1 MCLRL
6 ATRSSSPLV
15 ELRATSARFVVPRSC
30 IHSLTSMA
38 ALAMLSVLLHAA
50 CFDKENGCESWA
62 EGGECEK
69 NAVFMKEACPQACK
83 ICTPPPPIDE
93 HDDPLLGRERAVMT
107 TEYGEIVLG
116 FYPTVAPKTVAHI
129 IKLFRMG
136 GYDTNHVFRVDK
148 GFVAQV
154 QGVDGGRRATMSK
167 ALRHEAKK
175 NVPDE
180 FSGTPGSAFPDLKHV
195 RGMLSM
201 GKFEEPGS
209 GTSSFSML
217 LGKSP
222 SLDGKYTIFGRVVS
236 GDQARAHTC
245 PPPTALGEDGLLGVA
260 GAQPHGG
267 SGDKARGHLRHAQGA
282 CTLHA
287 HYMHITCTLHAHYT
301 CTCTACAPH
310 VHCMCTACALHV
322 HRMCTACALHVHRMC
337 MCTACALHVHCMCTA
352 CALHAH
358 CVFVMPQGADR
369 GPLYLGHDLVHGA
382 AGRRASGCRRAH
394 PRP

>member
-1 MCLRL
+1 
-6 ATRSSSPLV
+6 
-15 ELRATSARFVVPRSC
+15 
-30 IHSLTSMA
+30 MA
-38 ALAMLSVLLHAA
+38 ALAMVSVLLHAA

-129 IKLFRMG
+129 IRLFRMG

-167 ALRHEAKK
+167 ALRREAKK

-180 FSGTPGSAFPDLKHV
+180 FSGTPTSTFPDLKHV

-217 LGKSP
+217 LGTAP

-236 GDQARAHTC
+236 GDQVLSRME
-245 PPPTALGEDGLLGVA
+245 ALETKREG
-260 GAQPHGG
+260 
-267 SGDKARGHLRHAQGA
+267 
-282 CTLHA
+282 
-287 HYMHITCTLHAHYT
+287 I
-301 CTCTACAPH
+301 
-310 VHCMCTACALHV
+310 
-322 HRMCTACALHVHRMC
+322 
-337 MCTACALHVHCMCTA
+337 
-352 CALHAH
+352 
-358 CVFVMPQGADR
+358 FVMPKERIEVLSTSVMTSYMGQ
-369 GPLYLGHDLVHGA
+369 LVVEPPDAAERTRALDVRAGDA
-382 AGRRASGCRRAH
+382 AGCRKQCESACEKEL
-394 PRP
+394 

>member
-1 MCLRL
+1 
-6 ATRSSSPLV
+6 
-15 ELRATSARFVVPRSC
+15 
-30 IHSLTSMA
+30 MA
-38 ALAMLSVLLHAA
+38 LLAMVSVMLHAA
-50 CFDKENGCESWA
+50 CFDKENSCDSWA

-69 NAVFMKEACPQACK
+69 NAAFMKEACPLACK

-136 GYDTNHVFRVDK
+136 GYNTNHVFRVDK

-180 FSGTPGSAFPDLKHV
+180 FSGTPSSKFPDVKHV

-201 GKFEEPGS
+201 GKFDEPGS

-217 LGKSP
+217 LGNAP
-222 SLDGKYTIFGRVVS
+222 FLDGKYTIFGRVVS
-236 GDQARAHTC
+236 GDQARVPTC
-245 PPPTALGEDGLLGVA
+245 TRSCSGEEGLL
-260 GAQPHGG
+260 
-267 SGDKARGHLRHAQGA
+267 
-282 CTLHA
+282 
-287 HYMHITCTLHAHYT
+287 
-301 CTCTACAPH
+301 
-310 VHCMCTACALHV
+310 
-322 HRMCTACALHVHRMC
+322 
-337 MCTACALHVHCMCTA
+337 
-352 CALHAH
+352 
-358 CVFVMPQGADR
+358 
-369 GPLYLGHDLVHGA
+369 
-382 AGRRASGCRRAH
+382 
-394 PRP
+394 

>member
-1 MCLRL
+1 
-6 ATRSSSPLV
+6 
-15 ELRATSARFVVPRSC
+15 
-30 IHSLTSMA
+30 MA
-38 ALAMLSVLLHAA
+38 ALAMVSVLLHAA

-69 NAVFMKEACPQACK
+69 NAAFMKEACPQACQ
-83 ICTPPPPIDE
+83 ICLPPPPIDE

-129 IKLFRMG
+129 IRLFRMG

-167 ALRHEAKK
+167 ALRREAKK

-180 FSGTPGSAFPDLKHV
+180 FSGTPTSTFPDLKHV

-217 LGKSP
+217 LGKAP

-236 GDQARAHTC
+236 GDQVLSRME
-245 PPPTALGEDGLLGVA
+245 ALETKREG
-260 GAQPHGG
+260 
-267 SGDKARGHLRHAQGA
+267 
-282 CTLHA
+282 
-287 HYMHITCTLHAHYT
+287 I
-301 CTCTACAPH
+301 
-310 VHCMCTACALHV
+310 
-322 HRMCTACALHVHRMC
+322 
-337 MCTACALHVHCMCTA
+337 
-352 CALHAH
+352 
-358 CVFVMPQGADR
+358 FVMPKERIEVLSTSVMTSYMGQ
-369 GPLYLGHDLVHGA
+369 LVVEPPDA
-382 AGRRASGCRRAH
+382 AERARALDVRAGDAAACRKQCESACEKEL
-394 PRP
+394 

>member
-1 MCLRL
+1 MKLRL
-6 ATRSSSPLV
+6 CLLFKNFASIGRVTPLRV
-15 ELRATSARFVVPRSC
+15 GRHHGAQRREAAP
-30 IHSLTSMA
+30 MA
-38 ALAMLSVLLHAA
+38 LLAMVSVMLHAA
-50 CFDKENGCESWA
+50 CFDKENSCDSWA

-69 NAVFMKEACPQACK
+69 NAAFMKEACPLACQ

-136 GYDTNHVFRVDK
+136 GYNTNHVFRVDK

-180 FSGTPGSAFPDLKHV
+180 FSGTPSSKFPDVKHV

-201 GKFEEPGS
+201 GKFDEPGS

-217 LGKSP
+217 LGNAP
-222 SLDGKYTIFGRVVS
+222 FLDGKYTIFGRVVS
-236 GDQARAHTC
+236 GDQARAPTC
-245 PPPTALGEDGLLGVA
+245 TPSCSREEGLL
-260 GAQPHGG
+260 
-267 SGDKARGHLRHAQGA
+267 
-282 CTLHA
+282 
-287 HYMHITCTLHAHYT
+287 
-301 CTCTACAPH
+301 
-310 VHCMCTACALHV
+310 
-322 HRMCTACALHVHRMC
+322 
-337 MCTACALHVHCMCTA
+337 
-352 CALHAH
+352 
-358 CVFVMPQGADR
+358 
-369 GPLYLGHDLVHGA
+369 
-382 AGRRASGCRRAH
+382 
-394 PRP
+394 

>member
-1 MCLRL
+1 
-6 ATRSSSPLV
+6 
-15 ELRATSARFVVPRSC
+15 
-30 IHSLTSMA
+30 MA
-38 ALAMLSVLLHAA
+38 LLAMVSVMLHAA
-50 CFDKENGCESWA
+50 CFDKENSCDSWA

-69 NAVFMKEACPQACK
+69 NVVFMKEACPLACQ

-136 GYDTNHVFRVDK
+136 GYNTNHVFRVDK
-148 GFVAQV
+148 SFVAQV

-180 FSGTPGSAFPDLKHV
+180 FSGTPSSKFPDVKHV

-201 GKFEEPGS
+201 GKFDEPGS

-217 LGKSP
+217 LGNAP
-222 SLDGKYTIFGRVVS
+222 FLDGKYTIFGRVVS

-245 PPPTALGEDGLLGVA
+245 TRPRVHHYCSGEDVLLWCGRCSA
-260 GAQPHGG
+260 AWRLWRR
-267 SGDKARGHLRHAQGA
+267 SARASSSCPRCVHTTTCA
-282 CTLHA
+282 CT
-287 HYMHITCTLHAHYT
+287 CD
-301 CTCTACAPH
+301 
-310 VHCMCTACALHV
+310 MC
-322 HRMCTACALHVHRMC
+322 MC
-337 MCTACALHVHCMCTA
+337 MCTACALHVHCMSTA
-352 CALHAH
+352 CALHAPCMRLACALHVH
-358 CVFVMPQGADR
+358 CVFGLPQGADR
-369 GPLYLGHDLVHGA
+369 GPLYLGHDLIHGA
-382 AGRRASGCRRAH
+382 AGCRASGCRRA
-394 PRP
+394 RPCP

>member
-1 MCLRL
+1 
-6 ATRSSSPLV
+6 
-15 ELRATSARFVVPRSC
+15 
-30 IHSLTSMA
+30 MA
-38 ALAMLSVLLHAA
+38 LLAMVSVMLHAA
-50 CFDKENGCESWA
+50 CFDKENSCDSWA

-69 NAVFMKEACPQACK
+69 NAAFMKDACPLACQ

-136 GYDTNHVFRVDK
+136 GYNTNHVFRVDK

-180 FSGTPGSAFPDLKHV
+180 FSGTPSSRFPDVKHV

-201 GKFEEPGS
+201 GKFDEPGS

-217 LGKSP
+217 LGNAP
-222 SLDGKYTIFGRVVS
+222 FLDGKYTIFGRVVS
-236 GDQARAHTC
+236 GDQARAPTC
-245 PPPTALGEDGLLGVA
+245 TRRCSGEEGLL
-260 GAQPHGG
+260 
-267 SGDKARGHLRHAQGA
+267 
-282 CTLHA
+282 
-287 HYMHITCTLHAHYT
+287 
-301 CTCTACAPH
+301 
-310 VHCMCTACALHV
+310 
-322 HRMCTACALHVHRMC
+322 
-337 MCTACALHVHCMCTA
+337 
-352 CALHAH
+352 
-358 CVFVMPQGADR
+358 
-369 GPLYLGHDLVHGA
+369 
-382 AGRRASGCRRAH
+382 
-394 PRP
+394 

>member
-1 MCLRL
+1 VL
-6 ATRSSSPLV
+6 
-15 ELRATSARFVVPRSC
+15 
-30 IHSLTSMA
+30 
-38 ALAMLSVLLHAA
+38 LAMVSVLLAMVSVLLHTA
-50 CFDKENGCESWA
+50 CIDKENGCESWA

-69 NAVFMKEACPQACK
+69 NAAFMKEACPQACG
-83 ICTPPPPIDE
+83 ICKSQPPIDE
-93 HDDPLLGRERAVMT
+93 HEDPLLGRERAVMT
-107 TEYGEIVLG
+107 TDHGEIVLG

-180 FSGTPGSAFPDLKHV
+180 FSGTPSSAFPDVKHV

-201 GKFEEPGS
+201 GKFEAAGS

-217 LGKSP
+217 LGNAP

-236 GDQARAHTC
+236 GDQARAYTRAHVSST
-245 PPPTALGEDGLLGVA
+245 TAIGSTASLGVA

-267 SGDKARGHLRHAQGA
+267 SGDEARGHLRHAQGA

-287 HYMHITCTLHAHYT
+287 HVHVHVHVHVRVHVRVHV
-301 CTCTACAPH
+301 H
-310 VHCMCTACALHV
+310 VHCMCTACTL
-322 HRMCTACALHVHRMC
+322 CLW
-337 MCTACALHVHCMCTA
+337 
-352 CALHAH
+352 HA
-358 CVFVMPQGADR
+358 PR
-369 GPLYLGHDLVHGA
+369 
-382 AGRRASGCRRAH
+382 SGSRFSL
-394 PRP
+394 PRS

>member
-1 MCLRL
+1 
-6 ATRSSSPLV
+6 
-15 ELRATSARFVVPRSC
+15 
-30 IHSLTSMA
+30 MA
-38 ALAMLSVLLHAA
+38 ALAMVSVLLHAA
-50 CFDKENGCESWA
+50 CFDKESGCESWA

-69 NAVFMKEACPQACK
+69 NAAFMKEACPQACQ
-83 ICTPPPPIDE
+83 ICLPPPPIDE

-129 IKLFRMG
+129 IRLFRMG

-167 ALRHEAKK
+167 ALRREAKK

-180 FSGTPGSAFPDLKHV
+180 FSGTPTSMFPDLKHV

-217 LGKSP
+217 LGKAP

-245 PPPTALGEDGLLGVA
+245 TRPRVHHYCSGEDGLLWCGRCSA
-260 GAQPHGG
+260 AWRLWRR
-267 SGDKARGHLRHAQGA
+267 SARASSSCPRCVHTTTCA
-282 CTLHA
+282 C
-287 HYMHITCTLHAHYT
+287 
-301 CTCTACAPH
+301 ACAP
-310 VHCMCTACALHV
+310 HV
-322 HRMCTACALHVHRMC
+322 HRMCTACACALDVHW
-337 MCTACALHVHCMCTA
+337 MCTGCALDVHCMCIA
-352 CALHAH
+352 CALHAP
-358 CVFVMPQGADR
+358 CMGLACSLRLWPAPR
-369 GPLYLGHDLVHGA
+369 
-382 AGRRASGCRRAH
+382 SGSRSSL
-394 PRP
+394 PRS